1 MAGMDFGGWSDWS
14 TVEDHYMGEMTPRAM
29 DRERAKSDYIGG
41 ELADEKVLLRMSL
54 SNARMD
60 EDHPSRR
67 SLLRKLGVGSSRY
80 QRSTSSIGVLVS
92 TSFPSPVRWI
102 GTSIRILPTPGR
114 PM

>member
-14 TVEDHYMGEMTPRAM
+14 TFEDHYMREMTP
-29 DRERAKSDYIGG
+29 RAKSDYIGG